1 MTSYTIFGCVVAVV
15 GISSV
20 LARKFLMKMTAYINR
35 RSGVPTERLDISKL
49 ERGYVFG
56 GLAMAILGVITA
68 LYGLVTGT

>member
-20 LARKFLMKMTAYINR
+20 LARKFLMKMAADINK
-35 RSGVPTERLDISKL
+35 RSGVPAERLDVSKL

-56 GLAMAILGVITA
+56 GVAMAVLGVITA
-68 LYGLVTGT
+68 LYGIVTGT